1 MTGSLVMFRR
11 GGEPRGGAL
20 GAVGGPGSLGH
31 GGGKRRD
38 KKKRNARGAGGLEAQ
53 AGIDVDGE

>member
-1 MTGSLVMFRR
+1 MFRR